1 MLRNSIKSV
10 LIPLLL
16 AGAAGAYVAQD
27 ATSTGS
33 VRSQIIPLLTQTID
47 WYRHTQQEQHLAT
60 EPSDLTFL
68 ADNRRIADQVV
79 RLAFE
84 FARQEEQRLAK
95 QSKANE
101 ALNPSG
107 ALSEYESLVQTSA
120 RDGSVGPTNAK

>member
-1 MLRNSIKSV
+1 
-10 LIPLLL
+10 
-16 AGAAGAYVAQD
+16 
-27 ATSTGS
+27 
-33 VRSQIIPLLTQTID
+33 VRSQVLPLLTQTID

-60 EPSDLTFL
+60 GPSDLAFL

-79 RLAFE
+79 VLAFE

-95 QSKANE
+95 QSKANQ

-120 RDGSVGPTNAK
+120 ETDQLVQQTQNEVESLKQGVE